1 MPYSPNID
9 YSRFRPDPRAQA
21 RAARKQRE
29 AAQLS
34 QMAPVVGGAIGTV
47 LGGIGGG
54 LAAGIPTAGV
64 GAIPGILAGAGIGG
78 SLGKAGGDAFA
89 AYETGQ
95 PKYTEGQ
102 DEEYMR
108 AAERMALREAI
119 QGLRGF

>member
-29 AAQLS
+29 ASQLS
-34 QMAPVVGGAIGTV
+34 QVAPLVGGALGTV

-54 LAAGIPTAGV
+54 LAAGIPTAGAA
-64 GAIPGILAGAGIGG
+64 AIPGIVAGAGIGG
-78 SLGKAGGDAFA
+78 GLGKAGGDMFA
-89 AYETGQ
+89 AYQTSQ
-95 PKYTEGQ
+95 PEYTEGQ

-108 AAERMALREAI
+108 AAERMALMEAI